1 MEKSCLFTGF
11 LKKDVL
17 YDSLFNDLL
26 NIFNNRLN
34 RVNTVRLDG
43 FKWQSVWKFLKDGK
57 RIVSR
62 RYFRV
67 TRHRVK

>member
-11 LKKDVL
+11 LKKDML
-17 YDSLFNDLL
+17 YDSQFNELL

-34 RVNTVRLDG
+34 RVNTVRPDG

-57 RIVSR
+57 YIVSR